1 MKEIERVSLGGY
13 AFTLESDAA
22 RLAEE
27 YLGELEKY
35 YDGRAGGG
43 EILDGIEERM
53 AELLM
58 EKAGRDGVVSRP
70 MIEEAIGILGRPEDI
85 EAAEEEAGAEGNS
98 PAGPANDG
106 KGSSNDERR
115 QRKLYRDLEN
125 KMVAGVC
132 SGLAAYFKQDVAL
145 FRILF
150 VLFTVVFT
158 FGFWHHG
165 VGWRI
170 SMGAPTIYVI
180 LWICMP
186 AAKTVRQRWEQRGED
201 GTLNSIQ
208 RSVEAGAKEFEEA
221 VKSVGQSSAWSEF
234 ANIFGKLIGVVLLIV
249 GFAGLFTGSLWG
261 FGSGWLG
268 NRHGDGFL
276 GLGRLYDQGLT
287 ELHMYA
293 PQAAHALA
301 QPGVN
306 ILVALVCFLPFLGIL
321 YGALQLLFGFKP
333 PKWHPGLVIFI
344 LWLLSVVALGIL
356 VATGFIST
364 ELLTV

>member
-106 KGSSNDERR
+106 KGTSNDERR

-268 NRHGDGFL
+268 DRHGDGFL

>member
-1 MKEIERVSLGGY
+1 MKEIEKVSLGGF
-13 AFTLESDAA
+13 AFTLESDAIE
-22 RLAEE
+22 LATS
-27 YLGELEKY
+27 YLDELERFYKS
-35 YDGRAGGG
+35 REGGS
-43 EILDGIEERM
+43 EILEGIEERM
-53 AELLM
+53 AELLL
-58 EKAGRDGVVSRP
+58 EKCGRDGVVSRAA
-70 MIEEAIGILGRPEDI
+70 IEGVIKILGRPEQI
-85 EAAEEEAGAEGNS
+85 ESESREAEDAGTAPAKEGNS
-98 PAGPANDG
+98 P
-106 KGSSNDERR
+106 K
-115 QRKLYRDLEN
+115 RKLYRNASD
-125 KMVAGVC
+125 KVVAGVC
-132 SGLAAYFKQDVAL
+132 SGLGIYFQTDKVL
-145 FRILF
+145 FRLIFAVGTAVTALS
-150 VLFTVVFT
+150 L
-158 FGFWHHG
+158 GWHHG
-165 VGWRI
+165 FSASIQLFFPVL
-170 SMGAPTIYVI
+170 YLI

>member
-106 KGSSNDERR
+106 KGTSNDERR

-208 RSVEAGAKEFEEA
+208 
-221 VKSVGQSSAWSEF
+221 F

>member
-22 RLAEE
+22 RLAED

-106 KGSSNDERR
+106 KGTSNDERR

>member
-27 YLGELEKY
+27 YLGELEKN

-234 ANIFGKLIGVVLLIV
+234 ANIFGKLIGVILLIV

-268 NRHGDGFL
+268 NRHGEGFL
-276 GLGRLYDQGLT
+276 GLGRLYDRGLN

>member
-106 KGSSNDERR
+106 KGTSNDERR

-276 GLGRLYDQGLT
+276 GLGRLYDRGLT

-301 QPGVN
+301 QPGIN

>member
-106 KGSSNDERR
+106 KGTSNDERR

-201 GTLNSIQ
+201 GSLNSIQ

>member
-106 KGSSNDERR
+106 KGTSNDERR

-301 QPGVN
+301 QPGAN